1 MNLFESILKDFA
13 YMSGVSCG
21 EWHTSKLTV
30 VFLKMNGIY
39 IYIYIY
45 VICQKWNYANVSSLS
60 IPTDEILSGNENFS
74 NNLEP

>member
-13 YMSGVSCG
+13 CMSGVSCG
-21 EWHTSKLTV
+21 EWHTSELTV
-30 VFLKMNGIY
+30 VFLKMNG

-60 IPTDEILSGNENFS
+60 IPTDEILSVNENFS